1 MRPTPRY
8 WISSHRAP
16 TTLTACTNTF
26 TPVVA
31 PVTHPPYTPLTPLTR
46 TSHPPHTHTQPAK
59 EWELYNLW
67 VARIEQE
74 FYAQGDLE
82 READIPV
89 TPIFDRLNPIP
100 RAKLQVLCCC
110 AAVLRAAQPG
120 VQCRS

>member
-1 MRPTPRY
+1 M
-8 WISSHRAP
+8 
-16 TTLTACTNTF
+16 
-26 TPVVA
+26 
-31 PVTHPPYTPLTPLTR
+31 THPHLTPLTPLTHPSH
-46 TSHPPHTHTQPAK
+46 TSHPPHTPHTQPAK

-74 FYAQGDLE
+74 FYEQGDLE